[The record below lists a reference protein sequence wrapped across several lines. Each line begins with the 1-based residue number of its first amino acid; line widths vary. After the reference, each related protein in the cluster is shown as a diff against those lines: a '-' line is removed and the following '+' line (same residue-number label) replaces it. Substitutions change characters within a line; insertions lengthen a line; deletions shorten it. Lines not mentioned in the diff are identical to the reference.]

1 MASPLAA
8 TVTFPS
14 FEGIGRIGNV
24 SNAGSCTGGIICA
37 IGKLGAIISVV
48 IGILTVSAG
57 LWFIFQVFAGA
68 LQWLGSSGD
77 KQALESARKRITH
90 AAAGLLIVILS
101 YAFISIVGLVFGIDI
116 LGLSI
121 INNLTPQ

>member
-37 IGKLGAIISVV
+37 IGKLGAIISALLPNVIILAGIIFFFLILFGGFKLIVGAGQNSSPQDAAKARAALTYGV
-48 IGILTVSAG
+48 IGFLLVGASYLILQIISDQLTG
-57 LWFIFQVFAGA
+57 DQTLINTPA
-68 LQWLGSSGD
+68 L
-77 KQALESARKRITH
+77 
-90 AAAGLLIVILS
+90 
-101 YAFISIVGLVFGIDI
+101 
-116 LGLSI
+116 
-121 INNLTPQ
+121 